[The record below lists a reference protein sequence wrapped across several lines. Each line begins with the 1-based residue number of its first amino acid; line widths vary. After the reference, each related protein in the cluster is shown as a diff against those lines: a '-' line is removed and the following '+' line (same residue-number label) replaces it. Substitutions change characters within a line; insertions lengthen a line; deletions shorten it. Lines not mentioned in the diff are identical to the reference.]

1 MRIHQYICSVAIG
14 LVLGACTSQEEQ
26 YDASGIFETTE
37 VIVSAKGTGELQSF
51 QVEEGQAV
59 RQGEVLG
66 WIDTLQL
73 SLKDRQLAASLLATE
88 SKRLDEKRQV
98 AHLRQQIENL
108 QREKERFTTLLNAK
122 ATTAKQVDDIDYQIK
137 VLQNQLVATQE
148 QINSS
153 NSSLSRQSES
163 IQAQRAQMED
173 QIRNAM
179 ISSPITGTVLTKYAE
194 QGEFAVPGKALF
206 KVADV
211 SQMKLRAYITAD
223 QLTQLQIGQ
232 AVAVYADRGITDRKR
247 YAGRVVWIADK
258 AEFTPKTIQTRNER
272 ANLVYAVKIAVEND
286 GCIKRGMYGEVR
298 FEEELG
304 ITKLQITD
312 YKLG

>member
-1 MRIHQYICSVAIG
+1 MRIHQYIYSVAIG

-211 SQMKLRAYITAD
+211 SRMKLRAYITAD

-232 AVAVYADRGITDRKR
+232 AVAVYADRGTTDRKR

-286 GCIKRGMYGEVR
+286 GFIKRGMYGEVR
-298 FEEELG
+298 FNEE
-304 ITKLQITD
+304 
-312 YKLG
+312 

>member
-108 QREKERFTTLLNAK
+108 QREKERFTALLNAK

-223 QLTQLQIGQ
+223 QLTQLRIGQ
-232 AVAVYADRGITDRKR
+232 AVAVYADRGTTDRKR

-286 GCIKRGMYGEVR
+286 GFIKRGMYGEVR
-298 FEEELG
+298 FNEE
-304 ITKLQITD
+304 
-312 YKLG
+312 

>member
-1 MRIHQYICSVAIG
+1 MRIHQYICNVALW

-211 SQMKLRAYITAD
+211 SRMKLRAYITAD

-232 AVAVYADRGITDRKR
+232 AVAVYADRGTTDRKR

-286 GCIKRGMYGEVR
+286 GFIKRGMYGEVR
-298 FEEELG
+298 FNEE
-304 ITKLQITD
+304 
-312 YKLG
+312 

>member
-173 QIRNAM
+173 QIRNVM

-286 GCIKRGMYGEVR
+286 GFIKRGMYGEVR
-298 FEEELG
+298 FEEE
-304 ITKLQITD
+304 
-312 YKLG
+312 

>member
-14 LVLGACTSQEEQ
+14 LVLGACTSPAAQS
-26 YDASGIFETTE
+26 DASGIFETTE

-286 GCIKRGMYGEVR
+286 GFIKRGMYGEVR
-298 FEEELG
+298 FEEE
-304 ITKLQITD
+304 
-312 YKLG
+312 

>member
-1 MRIHQYICSVAIG
+1 MKIHQYICSVAIG

-108 QREKERFTTLLNAK
+108 QREKERFTALLNAK

-232 AVAVYADRGITDRKR
+232 AVAVYADRGTTDRKR

-286 GCIKRGMYGEVR
+286 GFIKRGMYGEVR
-298 FEEELG
+298 FNEE
-304 ITKLQITD
+304 
-312 YKLG
+312 

>member
-1 MRIHQYICSVAIG
+1 MRIHQYICGVAIG

-59 RQGEVLG
+59 RQGEGLG

-286 GCIKRGMYGEVR
+286 GFIKRGMYGEVR
-298 FEEELG
+298 FKEEL
-304 ITKLQITD
+304 
-312 YKLG
+312 

>member
-163 IQAQRAQMED
+163 IQAQRAQIED

-211 SQMKLRAYITAD
+211 SRMKLRAYITAD

-286 GCIKRGMYGEVR
+286 GFIKRGMYGEVR
-298 FEEELG
+298 FEEE
-304 ITKLQITD
+304 
-312 YKLG
+312 

>member
-108 QREKERFTTLLNAK
+108 QREKERFTALLNAK

-232 AVAVYADRGITDRKR
+232 AVAVYADRGTTDRKR

-286 GCIKRGMYGEVR
+286 GFIKRGMYGEVR
-298 FEEELG
+298 FEEE
-304 ITKLQITD
+304 
-312 YKLG
+312 

>member
-1 MRIHQYICSVAIG
+1 MRIHQYICSVALW

-108 QREKERFTTLLNAK
+108 QREKERFTALLNAK

-286 GCIKRGMYGEVR
+286 GFIKRGMYGEVR
-298 FEEELG
+298 FEEE
-304 ITKLQITD
+304 
-312 YKLG
+312 

>member
-1 MRIHQYICSVAIG
+1 MRIHQYICSVVIG

-108 QREKERFTTLLNAK
+108 QREKERFTALLNAK

-232 AVAVYADRGITDRKR
+232 AVAVYADRGTTDRKR

-286 GCIKRGMYGEVR
+286 GFIKRGMYGEVR
-298 FEEELG
+298 FEEE
-304 ITKLQITD
+304 
-312 YKLG
+312 

>member
-1 MRIHQYICSVAIG
+1 MKIHQYICSVAIG

-108 QREKERFTTLLNAK
+108 QREKERFTALLNAK

-286 GCIKRGMYGEVR
+286 GFIKRGMYGEVR
-298 FEEELG
+298 FEEE
-304 ITKLQITD
+304 
-312 YKLG
+312 

>member
-1 MRIHQYICSVAIG
+1 MKIHQYICSVAIG

-108 QREKERFTTLLNAK
+108 QREKERFTALLNAK

-137 VLQNQLVATQE
+137 VLQNQLVATKE

-211 SQMKLRAYITAD
+211 SRMKLRAYITAD

-232 AVAVYADRGITDRKR
+232 AVAVYADRGTTDRKR

-286 GCIKRGMYGEVR
+286 GFIKRGMYGEVR
-298 FEEELG
+298 FEEE
-304 ITKLQITD
+304 
-312 YKLG
+312 

>member
-59 RQGEVLG
+59 RQGEVSG

-108 QREKERFTTLLNAK
+108 QREKERFTALLNAK

-232 AVAVYADRGITDRKR
+232 AVAVYADRGTTDRKR
-247 YAGRVVWIADK
+247 YAGLVVWIADK

-286 GCIKRGMYGEVR
+286 GFIKRGMYGEVR
-298 FEEELG
+298 FEEE
-304 ITKLQITD
+304 
-312 YKLG
+312 

>member
-1 MRIHQYICSVAIG
+1 MMRIHQYICSVALG

-51 QVEEGQAV
+51 QVEEGQVV

-286 GCIKRGMYGEVR
+286 GFIKRGMYGEVR
-298 FEEELG
+298 FEEE
-304 ITKLQITD
+304 
-312 YKLG
+312 

>member
-223 QLTQLQIGQ
+223 QLTTVRIGQ

-247 YAGRVVWIADK
+247 YAGQVVWIADK

-286 GCIKRGMYGEVR
+286 GFIKRGMYGEVR
-298 FEEELG
+298 FEEE
-304 ITKLQITD
+304 
-312 YKLG
+312 

>member
-108 QREKERFTTLLNAK
+108 QREKERFTILLNAK

-232 AVAVYADRGITDRKR
+232 AVAVYADRGRTGRRR
-247 YAGRVVWIADK
+247 YAGRVGWIADK
-258 AEFTPKTIQTRNER
+258 AECTPKTIQTRNER

-286 GCIKRGMYGEVR
+286 GFIKRGMYGEVR
-298 FEEELG
+298 FEEE
-304 ITKLQITD
+304 
-312 YKLG
+312 

>member
-1 MRIHQYICSVAIG
+1 MKIHQYICSVAIG

-108 QREKERFTTLLNAK
+108 QREKERFTALLNAK

-286 GCIKRGMYGEVR
+286 GFIKRGMYGEVR
-298 FEEELG
+298 FNEE
-304 ITKLQITD
+304 
-312 YKLG
+312 

>member
-1 MRIHQYICSVAIG
+1 MKVNLYILAVSLLA
-14 LVLGACTSQEEQ
+14 LGACTSQEEN

-51 QVEEGQAV
+51 RIEEGQAV

-108 QREKERFTTLLNAK
+108 QREKQRFTALLNAK
-122 ATTAKQVDDIDYQIK
+122 AATAKQVDDIDYQIK

-211 SQMKLRAYITAD
+211 NQMKLRAYITAD
-223 QLTQLQIGQ
+223 QLNLLKLGQ
-232 AVAVYADRGITDRKR
+232 QVTVYADSGETDRKR
-247 YAGRVVWIADK
+247 YTGRVIWIADK

-286 GCIKRGMYGEVR
+286 GLIKRGMYGEVR
-298 FEEELG
+298 FNAE
-304 ITKLQITD
+304 
-312 YKLG
+312 

>member
-98 AHLRQQIENL
+98 APLRQQIENL

-211 SQMKLRAYITAD
+211 SRMKLRAYITAD

-286 GCIKRGMYGEVR
+286 GFIKRGMYGEVR
-298 FEEELG
+298 FEEE
-304 ITKLQITD
+304 
-312 YKLG
+312 

>member
-179 ISSPITGTVLTKYAE
+179 ISSPITGRVLTKYAE

-211 SQMKLRAYITAD
+211 SRMKLRAYITAD

-232 AVAVYADRGITDRKR
+232 AVAVYADRGTTDRKR
-247 YAGRVVWIADK
+247 YTGRVVWIADK

-286 GCIKRGMYGEVR
+286 GFIKRGMYGEVR
-298 FEEELG
+298 FEEE
-304 ITKLQITD
+304 
-312 YKLG
+312 

>member
-286 GCIKRGMYGEVR
+286 GFIKRGMYGEVW
-298 FEEELG
+298 FNEE
-304 ITKLQITD
+304 
-312 YKLG
+312 

>member
-1 MRIHQYICSVAIG
+1 MRIHQYICNVALW

-26 YDASGIFETTE
+26 YDASGLFETTE

-232 AVAVYADRGITDRKR
+232 AVAVYADRGTTDRKR

-286 GCIKRGMYGEVR
+286 GFIKRGMYGEVR
-298 FEEELG
+298 FEEE
-304 ITKLQITD
+304 
-312 YKLG
+312 

>member
-1 MRIHQYICSVAIG
+1 MKIHQYICSVAIG

-211 SQMKLRAYITAD
+211 SRMKLRAYITAD

-232 AVAVYADRGITDRKR
+232 AVAVYADRGTTDRKR
-247 YAGRVVWIADK
+247 YAGRVAWIADK

-272 ANLVYAVKIAVEND
+272 TNLVYAVKIAVEND
-286 GCIKRGMYGEVR
+286 GFIKRGMYGEVR
-298 FEEELG
+298 FNEE
-304 ITKLQITD
+304 
-312 YKLG
+312 

>member
-1 MRIHQYICSVAIG
+1 MRIHQYICSVALW

-137 VLQNQLVATQE
+137 VLQNQLVATKE

-232 AVAVYADRGITDRKR
+232 AVAVYADRGTTDRKR

-286 GCIKRGMYGEVR
+286 GFIKRGMYGEVR
-298 FEEELG
+298 FNEE
-304 ITKLQITD
+304 
-312 YKLG
+312 

>member
-108 QREKERFTTLLNAK
+108 QREKERFTALLNAK

-163 IQAQRAQMED
+163 IQAQRAQLED

-211 SQMKLRAYITAD
+211 SRMKLRAYITAD

-232 AVAVYADRGITDRKR
+232 AVAVYADRGTTDRKR

-286 GCIKRGMYGEVR
+286 GFIKRGMYGEVR
-298 FEEELG
+298 FEEE
-304 ITKLQITD
+304 
-312 YKLG
+312 

>member
-14 LVLGACTSQEEQ
+14 LVLSACTSQEEQ

-258 AEFTPKTIQTRNER
+258 AAFTPKTIQTRNER

-286 GCIKRGMYGEVR
+286 GFIKRGMYGEVR
-298 FEEELG
+298 FEEE
-304 ITKLQITD
+304 
-312 YKLG
+312 

>member
-108 QREKERFTTLLNAK
+108 QREKERFTALLNAK

-223 QLTQLQIGQ
+223 QLTQLRIGQ
-232 AVAVYADRGITDRKR
+232 AVAVYADRGTTDRKR

-286 GCIKRGMYGEVR
+286 GFIKRGMYGEVR
-298 FEEELG
+298 FEEE
-304 ITKLQITD
+304 
-312 YKLG
+312 

>member
-163 IQAQRAQMED
+163 IQAQRAQLED

-194 QGEFAVPGKALF
+194 QGEFAIPGKALF

-286 GCIKRGMYGEVR
+286 GFIKRGMYGEVR
-298 FEEELG
+298 FEEE
-304 ITKLQITD
+304 
-312 YKLG
+312 

>member
-1 MRIHQYICSVAIG
+1 MRIHQYICSVALW

-179 ISSPITGTVLTKYAE
+179 ISSPITGTVLIKYAE

-247 YAGRVVWIADK
+247 YAGRVAWIADK

-286 GCIKRGMYGEVR
+286 GFIKRGMYGEVR
-298 FEEELG
+298 FEEE
-304 ITKLQITD
+304 
-312 YKLG
+312 

>member
-1 MRIHQYICSVAIG
+1 MRIHQYICNVALW

-211 SQMKLRAYITAD
+211 SRMKLRAYITAD

-247 YAGRVVWIADK
+247 YVGQVVWIADK

-286 GCIKRGMYGEVR
+286 GFIKRGMYGEVR
-298 FEEELG
+298 FNEE
-304 ITKLQITD
+304 
-312 YKLG
+312 

>member
-1 MRIHQYICSVAIG
+1 MRIHQYICNVALW

-211 SQMKLRAYITAD
+211 SRMKLRAYITAD

-286 GCIKRGMYGEVR
+286 GFIKRGMYGEVR
-298 FEEELG
+298 FEEE
-304 ITKLQITD
+304 
-312 YKLG
+312 

>member
-163 IQAQRAQMED
+163 IQAQRAQLED

-211 SQMKLRAYITAD
+211 SRMKLRAYITAD

-286 GCIKRGMYGEVR
+286 GFIKRGMYGEVR
-298 FEEELG
+298 FEEE
-304 ITKLQITD
+304 
-312 YKLG
+312 

>member
-1 MRIHQYICSVAIG
+1 MRIHQYICSVALW

-211 SQMKLRAYITAD
+211 SRMKLRAYITAD

-286 GCIKRGMYGEVR
+286 GFIKRGMYGEVR
-298 FEEELG
+298 FNEE
-304 ITKLQITD
+304 
-312 YKLG
+312 

>member
-73 SLKDRQLAASLLATE
+73 SLKERQLAASLLATE

-211 SQMKLRAYITAD
+211 SWMKLRAYITAD

-286 GCIKRGMYGEVR
+286 GFIKRGMYGEVR
-298 FEEELG
+298 FEEE
-304 ITKLQITD
+304 
-312 YKLG
+312 

>member
-108 QREKERFTTLLNAK
+108 QREKERFTALLNAK

-179 ISSPITGTVLTKYAE
+179 ISSPITGTILTKYAE

-211 SQMKLRAYITAD
+211 SRMKLRAYITAD

-232 AVAVYADRGITDRKR
+232 AVAVYADRGTTDRKR
-247 YAGRVVWIADK
+247 YVGRVVWIADK

-286 GCIKRGMYGEVR
+286 GFIKRGMYGEVR
-298 FEEELG
+298 FEEE
-304 ITKLQITD
+304 
-312 YKLG
+312 

>member
-1 MRIHQYICSVAIG
+1 MKIHQYICSVAIG

-211 SQMKLRAYITAD
+211 SRMKLRAYITAD

-286 GCIKRGMYGEVR
+286 GFIKRGMYGEVR
-298 FEEELG
+298 FEEE
-304 ITKLQITD
+304 
-312 YKLG
+312 

>member
-1 MRIHQYICSVAIG
+1 MKIHQYICSVAIG

-59 RQGEVLG
+59 RQGEALG

-108 QREKERFTTLLNAK
+108 QREKERFTALLNAK

-286 GCIKRGMYGEVR
+286 GFIKRGMYGEVR
-298 FEEELG
+298 FEEE
-304 ITKLQITD
+304 
-312 YKLG
+312 

>member
-1 MRIHQYICSVAIG
+1 MRIHQYIYSVAIG

-59 RQGEVLG
+59 RHGEVLG
-66 WIDTLQL
+66 WIDTLRL

-286 GCIKRGMYGEVR
+286 GFIKRGMYGEVR
-298 FEEELG
+298 FEEE
-304 ITKLQITD
+304 
-312 YKLG
+312 